1 MTTTLFQGGRVLTL
15 DADGNDYPD
24 GCVLVRDDRIEYV
37 GPRHQLPDTPV
48 DQTLDMS
55 GKLVMPGL
63 VNGHTHLSM
72 VFGRTLGP
80 EKRLMQWLDQQL
92 PIIEAFDEEAMYV
105 AQLLGCLENL
115 KNGNTTLVENLVA
128 PHPPAYTP
136 ENAVLQAMR
145 DAGVRATLAPGFLGR
160 NFRPSYMESLDLQA
174 RRITDLTHEWHGA
187 DNDRLRLATGPLLPW
202 CMTEAMFRQTRAL
215 ADDLG
220 ICLHMHG
227 AETTEFN
234 NLIAKHFGRDIRQVE
249 LLAETGCLGPD
260 VQLAAVY
267 DISAGEVALLAE
279 SDTRVLLDPPTRLFW
294 GTGFPAI
301 HPFLEAGITC
311 GLATNGPAANCG
323 QDLFESMKY
332 ACATAKTAKGDP
344 DALDA
349 TRALR
354 MATSEGAKA
363 IGRDGQVGCLA
374 PGMKADVITLDLQ
387 QPHLAPTLD
396 VSAALVYSAR
406 GTDVR
411 DVMVDGRLLIENR
424 RALLIDEAAL
434 LGQAE
439 QLARRCAEAAGIKLP
454 DEGRRMAEQ

>member
-1 MTTTLFQGGRVLTL
+1 MTTTLFEGGRVLTL
-15 DADGNDYPD
+15 DADGNDYQD
-24 GCVLVRDDRIEYV
+24 GCVLVRDDRIDYV
-37 GPRHQLPDTPV
+37 GPRDGLPAGPV
-48 DQTLDMS
+48 DRTLDVG

-128 PHPPAYTP
+128 PHPPGYTP
-136 ENAVLQAMR
+136 EHAVLQAMR

-160 NFRPSYMESLDLQA
+160 NFRPSYTESLDLQA
-174 RRITDLTHEWHGA
+174 RRIIDLTHDWHGA

-202 CMTEAMFRQTRAL
+202 CMDEAMFRQTRAL

-220 ICLHMHG
+220 ITLHMHG
-227 AETTEFN
+227 AETKEFHA
-234 NLIAKHFGRDIRQVE
+234 LIARHFGRDIRQVE

-267 DISAGEVALLAE
+267 DISPDEVRLLAE

-294 GTGFPAI
+294 GTGFPPI
-301 HPFLEAGITC
+301 HPFLEAGVTC

-349 TRALR
+349 ARALR
-354 MATSEGAKA
+354 MATSEGALA
-363 IGRDGQVGCLA
+363 IGREGQVGSLA
-374 PGMKADVITLDLQ
+374 PGLKADIITLDLH

-396 VSAALVYSAR
+396 VRAALVYSAG

-424 RALLIDEAAL
+424 RALFLDESAL
-434 LGQAE
+434 LEQAGR
-439 QLARRCAEAAGIKLP
+439 LARRCAREAGIALP
-454 DEGRRMAEQ
+454 G

>member
-227 AETTEFN
+227 AETAEFN
-234 NLIAKHFGRDIRQVE
+234 TLIAKHFGRDIRQVE

-267 DISAGEVALLAE
+267 DISAREVALLAE

-439 QLARRCAEAAGIKLP
+439 QLARRCAKAAGIKLP